1 MKIRHILCIIK
12 IPFALLSGFI
22 ILYIVTCFFVLPPLL
37 KSKLPEILQQ
47 ETGRKTLIS
56 KIEIQPFDSSIR
68 LEGFEI
74 KETND
79 LLFVAFDV
87 LYVNVGL
94 VSSIK
99 QMALVFDEIS
109 LQKPII
115 HLAKEKNGA
124 FNFQS
129 LFKDKKDTAAS
140 KESPSIPITITKFS
154 LTQGDLLWEDN
165 TFDTPVTQNISLI
178 NINIEGLTTQID
190 KQANLSLSMSPKS
203 GGHLDWEGQVSLE
216 PLASKGHIKLDN
228 VKLETLLSLILSN
241 TLPIN
246 TEGYEQLAADY
257 NASYSEKGLKLN
269 VSKAEFNIHDFKLL
283 VKGDEK
289 AWIKIP
295 LLSLQGLDFSLDKH
309 QLLINTVSAN
319 DADFKA
325 WLNPEGVINY
335 QALFPSAHVNTGK
348 LNKAGINTTEPQKVQ
363 WDISVNTIAL
373 NNFGL
378 DFEDKTLKKPV
389 TINVKPINVKLAN
402 YSNKAGVK
410 IPVQLS
416 AGINNTEVITLKG
429 DTIIEPLAAN
439 LELNIKA
446 INLEP
451 FQSYFDKFVRLDV
464 IDGDI
469 HIKGNVAISK
479 SPVDDLD
486 LKFKGTAGIANL
498 LTRDQLVHKDLVKWD
513 DLTFKGVDADFL
525 QNRYSAAIL
534 EIDKP
539 YIRLII
545 KKDKTVNFNNIVIAD
560 KTKPESLKKPSDNKA
575 AAKARPSFK
584 LDKVK
589 VTDGFSDFSDFS
601 LILPFA
607 AQIKDLDGGASGVSS
622 EQKSKI
628 ILALKGNAYDLAPV
642 GVKGDISPH
651 LGDYNVEINFDGLPL
666 PLVSPYM
673 VQFSGYKV
681 EKGTMTLGLKYHV
694 INSELEASNNIF
706 IDRFEL
712 GEKVENPNAVSLPIE
727 LAIALLQDST
737 GKIKMDVPIT
747 GSLNDPKF
755 SLGAIFTDALANVI
769 SKVITAP
776 FRALGSLVG
785 SEKDLSVVSFTPGA
799 SYLSK
804 PQQDKLD
811 SLSRALKERSILNLD
826 VKGAAFEEQDWPV
839 LREDALY
846 EELKKRRAVEINK
859 HAEKKIRDEYVELS
873 EDDYK
878 RLLADMFIDTFPLLA
893 KKSFFGKPTLL
904 SSNVGDFYKV
914 AKQKLFTVI
923 KPQPERLKRLASARA
938 QVIANYVVQQGGV
951 QRERVFILDTVI
963 DPKREGN
970 DIVIAL
976 SVSAGD

>member
-1 MKIRHILCIIK
+1 
-12 IPFALLSGFI
+12 
-22 ILYIVTCFFVLPPLL
+22 
-37 KSKLPEILQQ
+37 
-47 ETGRKTLIS
+47 
-56 KIEIQPFDSSIR
+56 
-68 LEGFEI
+68 
-74 KETND
+74 
-79 LLFVAFDV
+79 
-87 LYVNVGL
+87 
-94 VSSIK
+94 
-99 QMALVFDEIS
+99 
-109 LQKPII
+109 
-115 HLAKEKNGA
+115 
-124 FNFQS
+124 
-129 LFKDKKDTAAS
+129 
-140 KESPSIPITITKFS
+140 
-154 LTQGDLLWEDN
+154 
-165 TFDTPVTQNISLI
+165 
-178 NINIEGLTTQID
+178 
-190 KQANLSLSMSPKS
+190 
-203 GGHLDWEGQVSLE
+203 
-216 PLASKGHIKLDN
+216 
-228 VKLETLLSLILSN
+228 
-241 TLPIN
+241 
-246 TEGYEQLAADY
+246 
-257 NASYSEKGLKLN
+257 
-269 VSKAEFNIHDFKLL
+269 
-283 VKGDEK
+283 
-289 AWIKIP
+289 
-295 LLSLQGLDFSLDKH
+295 
-309 QLLINTVSAN
+309 
-319 DADFKA
+319 
-325 WLNPEGVINY
+325 
-335 QALFPSAHVNTGK
+335 
-348 LNKAGINTTEPQKVQ
+348 
-363 WDISVNTIAL
+363 
-373 NNFGL
+373 
-378 DFEDKTLKKPV
+378 
-389 TINVKPINVKLAN
+389 
-402 YSNKAGVK
+402 
-410 IPVQLS
+410 
-416 AGINNTEVITLKG
+416 
-429 DTIIEPLAAN
+429 
-439 LELNIKA
+439 
-446 INLEP
+446 
-451 FQSYFDKFVRLDV
+451 
-464 IDGDI
+464 
-469 HIKGNVAISK
+469 
-479 SPVDDLD
+479 
-486 LKFKGTAGIANL
+486 
-498 LTRDQLVHKDLVKWD
+498 
-513 DLTFKGVDADFL
+513 
-525 QNRYSAAIL
+525 
-534 EIDKP
+534 
-539 YIRLII
+539 
-545 KKDKTVNFNNIVIAD
+545 
-560 KTKPESLKKPSDNKA
+560 
-575 AAKARPSFK
+575 

-607 AQIKDLDGGASGVSS
+607 AQIKNLDGGASGVSS

-846 EELKKRRAVEINK
+846 EELKKRRAAEINK